1 MLADGFEGEDG
12 RLLLV
17 HEGVLHVDRL
27 HLVRVRRV
35 VSPDRDLVR
44 VVAAACSRI

>member
-1 MLADGFEGEDG
+1 MLADGLEGEDG
-12 RLLLV
+12 GLLLV

-27 HLVRVRRV
+27 DLVRVAGSRV

-44 VVAAACSRI
+44 VVAAAY